1 MQDEL
6 LNQVND
12 LNKTVIEKDEEI
24 SKIILTFRNSNCFVF
39 SNKVGNPYKN
49 FKNI

>member
-24 SKIILTFRNSNCFVF
+24 SIFIVYYSQQYRNNVYW
-39 SNKVGNPYKN
+39 KTEK
-49 FKNI
+49 KD

>member
-24 SKIILTFRNSNCFVF
+24 SKTIT
-39 SNKVGNPYKN
+39 K
-49 FKNI
+49 